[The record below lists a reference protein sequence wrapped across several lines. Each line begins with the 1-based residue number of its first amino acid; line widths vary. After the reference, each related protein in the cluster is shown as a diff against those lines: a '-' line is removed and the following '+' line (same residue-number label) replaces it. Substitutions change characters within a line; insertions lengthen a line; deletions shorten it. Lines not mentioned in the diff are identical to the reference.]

1 VFTWIHTTFERLE
14 EEELEMLKDEVFKY
28 INLLVEIDSSA
39 TSKLIKIWFSDS
51 RDLIIA
57 KLDNAPKLQIKY
69 LGK

>member
-1 VFTWIHTTFERLE
+1 
-14 EEELEMLKDEVFKY
+14 MLKDEVFKY